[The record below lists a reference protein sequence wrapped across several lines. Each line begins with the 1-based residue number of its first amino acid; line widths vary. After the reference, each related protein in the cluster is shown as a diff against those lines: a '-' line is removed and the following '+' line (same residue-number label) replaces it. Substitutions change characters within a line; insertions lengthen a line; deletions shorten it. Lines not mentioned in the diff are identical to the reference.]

1 MEYYIFVRSLHPPS
15 GWELLEAIN
24 HPRIAEYA
32 LGDYEKMLG
41 DENATEVRMIR
52 AENEAEARALL
63 PS

>member
-1 MEYYIFVRSLHPPS
+1 MAYYIFVRGLRPPS

-32 LGDYEKMLG
+32 LSDYEKMLG
-41 DENATEVRMIR
+41 DEGTTEVKMVR
-52 AENEAEARALL
+52 ASDEAEARALL

>member
-1 MEYYIFVRSLHPPS
+1 MAYYIFVRSLHPPS

-32 LGDYEKMLG
+32 LSDYEKMLG
-41 DENATEVRMIR
+41 DESTAEVRMVR
-52 AENEAEARALL
+52 AGDETQARALL

>member
-1 MEYYIFVRSLHPPS
+1 MRSLHPPS

-32 LGDYEKMLG
+32 LSDYEKMLG
-41 DENATEVRMIR
+41 DEGTTEVTMVR
-52 AENEAEARALL
+52 ASDEAQARALL

>member
-1 MEYYIFVRSLHPPS
+1 MAYYIFVRSLRPTS

-32 LGDYEKMLG
+32 LSDYEKMLG
-41 DENATEVRMIR
+41 DETATEVRMVR
-52 AENEAEARALL
+52 ADNEAEARALL